1 MTTKTNKPVT
11 RETYERVVDRGSK
24 RRELHVT
31 IADGDVLIL
40 RMKGTRQSRT
50 IAISSVWYYAQRL
63 YAEQLRREKA
73 ALKKA
78 KKEGRA

>member
-63 YAEQLRREKA
+63 HAEQMRREKA
-73 ALKKA
+73 ALRKA

>member
-1 MTTKTNKPVT
+1 MTTKTNKSVT
-11 RETYERVVDRGSK
+11 RETYERVLDYGTK

-40 RMKGTRQSRT
+40 RMKGTRQSR
-50 IAISSVWYYAQRL
+50 IISITSVWYYAQRL
-63 YAEQLRREKA
+63 HAEHVRREKA
-73 ALKKA
+73 ALRKA